1 MKIMRGCFVV
11 VGIVWLT
18 STAAQAAEKGSVFRT
33 ETFGS
38 ALEEAGTEG
47 KLVLIDFFT
56 TWCGPCKMLDQ
67 MTWPDPRVIDL
78 LGTKTVPL
86 KIDAEKEAELAKR
99 YKVDAYP
106 TVLFLKPDGTEVDRL
121 IGYRDPAKFIEEFT

>member
-1 MKIMRGCFVV
+1 MVRKPAP
-11 VGIVWLT
+11 LAH
-18 STAAQAAEKGSVFRT
+18 TA
-33 ETFGS
+33 
-38 ALEEAGTEG
+38 
-47 KLVLIDFFT
+47 
-56 TWCGPCKMLDQ
+56 
-67 MTWPDPRVIDL
+67 PRVIDL

-121 IGYRDPAKFIEEFT
+121 IGYRDPAKFIEEFTWILAGKTSLTRARAAVREGKNGP